1 MRGKCVCVI
10 LLLIAVSAAAQQ
22 APGDLSVFIPK
33 SGEVS
38 GWTLSEEPKN
48 YYGDNLFQMINGG
61 ADIYHE
67 YGFTQVL
74 SAEFMDAR
82 GKSIKL
88 EIYEMESPAAAY
100 GIYTFKVGDS
110 GKALAIGREAFLE
123 EYYLNFWKGNLLVT
137 VIGPDSEEETLQGIV
152 ALAKAVDACI
162 DKTGEQPGLAGPML
176 REPLAFS
183 HPKYVRGLLG
193 VMNSYIFDSENIFRV
208 REGMTG
214 SIGGCQAFVFRYSD
228 ESESGGAFEHA
239 TTRLGVSPKFM
250 SCALQGNQ
258 FSMVGRQKEHVL
270 IKQTGRYIAIVIG
283 HNQDE
288 VKSTSDRLIEKLK
301 ENDGEFHGP
310 S

>member
-10 LLLIAVSAAAQQ
+10 LLLIAASAAAQQ
-22 APGDLSVFIPK
+22 APGDLSGLIPK

-38 GWTLSEEPKN
+38 SWTLSETPKN
-48 YYGDNLFQMINGG
+48 YHGDELFQMIDGG

-100 GIYTFKVGDS
+100 GIYTFKVGDG
-110 GKALAIGREAFLE
+110 GKALSIGQDALLE
-123 EYYLNFWKGNLLVT
+123 DYYLNFWKGNLLVT
-137 VIGPDSEEETLQGIV
+137 VIGSDSEEETLQGVV
-152 ALAKAVDACI
+152 AHAKTVDARI
-162 DKTGEQPGLAGPML
+162 DKTGEQPGLAGLML

-183 HPKYVRGLLG
+183 HAKYVHGPLG
-193 VMNSYIFDSENIFRV
+193 VMNSYIFDTQNIFCV
-208 REGMTG
+208 REGMIG
-214 SIGGCQAFVFRYSD
+214 SIGDCQAFVFRYAD
-228 ESESGGAFEHA
+228 EGESTGAFENA
-239 TTRLGVSPKFM
+239 TKSLSASPKFM
-250 SCALQGNQ
+250 SHALQGNQ

-301 ENDGEFHGP
+301 RNGGFHGP